1 MGCWAWV
8 ASPCPP
14 PRPALLLLLLLLLPR
29 GAQPQAARVSADP
42 AAL

>member
-1 MGCWAWV
+1 MGCWARV

-14 PRPALLLLLLLLLPR
+14 PGLALLLLLLLLPR
-29 GAQPQAARVSADP
+29 GAQLQSARVSADP